1 VIAPAP
7 FLLLLAAAAAAPTNA
22 KGRADVSGARAGG
35 GHASSGIRWERH
47 FEEALRKARSTH
59 KPLMIDFWAE
69 WCGWCQRLDQT
80 TYLDP
85 DVIKLADGFVAVKI
99 NSEGSPREQEVALRY
114 DVASLPTIAFVSP
127 GGRLI
132 TRLTGYQGPG
142 QFPRTLEV
150 ARQMAG
156 RVMGWEDSIDRNA
169 EDATALGAL
178 GVHLYEQD
186 AYRDSKPLLS
196 RAVRVDGHR
205 PLEER
210 KRNRL
215 LLAALEKVE
224 HRYPQAETLIQQG
237 LAMTPSPEYDAKL
250 LMVLG
255 KVYASW
261 GRLDEARVVLT
272 RVVQSYPQTP
282 VAEKARET
290 LVALD
295 ARRK

>member
-1 VIAPAP
+1 MIAPAP
-7 FLLLLAAAAAAPTNA
+7 VLLLLAAAAAAPTSA
-22 KGRADVSGARAGG
+22 RARADASGARAGG
-35 GHASSGIRWERH
+35 GHAASGIRWERH
-47 FEEALRKARSTH
+47 FEEALRKARSSR

-85 DVIKLADGFVAVKI
+85 DVIKLAEGFVAVKV
-99 NSEGSPREQEVALRY
+99 NTEGSPHEAEVALRY

-150 ARQMAG
+150 ARQMAS
-156 RVMGWEDSIDRNA
+156 RVMGWEEAIDRNA
-169 EDATALGAL
+169 EDASALAAL

-186 AYRDSKPLLS
+186 AYRDSKPILS

-210 KRNRL
+210 KNNRL
-215 LLAALEKVE
+215 LLAALEKLE
-224 HRYPQAETLIQQG
+224 HRYPQAETLLQQG
-237 LAMTPSPEYDAKL
+237 LALNPSPAYDAKL
-250 LMVLG
+250 LLVLG
-255 KVYASW
+255 KVYAAW
-261 GRLDEARVVLT
+261 GRPDEARVALT

-282 VAEKARET
+282 IAEKARET
-290 LVALD
+290 LVALE